1 MISNETQSY
10 LESAHKTLELAL
22 MHAISDG
29 DRGAVEEIET
39 AKNIIRGLY

>member
-10 LESAHKTLELAL
+10 LETAHKTLELAL
-22 MHAISDG
+22 AHAISDG
-29 DRGAVEEIET
+29 DKEAVEEIET

>member
-10 LESAHKTLELAL
+10 LETAHKTLELAFS
-22 MHAISDG
+22 HAISDG
-29 DRGAVEEIET
+29 DKEAIEEIET